1 MFRKANKTF
10 KIFSACLG
18 VCLLSAGFAHAEE
31 ITVIDFEGKVLGKV
45 IPDGTAVNFN
55 NEVIGNITAD
65 SLIIDEKGALVGG
78 VVPQG
83 VAIGTDNKL
92 LGKINADGLIRS
104 TSGQV
109 VGKALPNGL
118 VISENQEILGAVL
131 YPGLI
136 YNDEGQTVGRLAGD
150 GSFVNLEGQN
160 IGFVSAQGYAY
171 RRSGEIY
178 TLEGRL
184 ISSKMVISLD
194 GSFLGS
200 VAPGGRATDFE
211 GNEIGRLHANGYIY
225 DSTGAVIGAVV
236 AEGYAFDN
244 AGKYLGIISYDG
256 RVLNEN
262 NVVGHLRA
270 DDKIVDAKSNVIG
283 FRLDFSS
290 TATDLKGA
298 FLGNLLP
305 HGQVVFGGKTVGL
318 VAPKGMVQNAD
329 GEIIGRMVEAG
340 PAFDYLGHLI
350 GQISRNGKV
359 SSITGSP
366 LGYAKGNIAYDTIG
380 RPLGATFRKQIVFN
394 GRGELLGL
402 NGISSDFKMKGEH
415 YTITPEGYVYMIDG
429 ALVSRSLELG
439 GAYKQDGA
447 LQSYIGVNGALQGAQ
462 TQEDLKLTPTG
473 LILNDKNQPEATLL
487 KALFAV
493 SENGEKIGLL
503 QQDNG
508 IVDNLGALIAK
519 ILPAQKVV
527 SVMADVQTNL
537 MPIIGSAYN
546 LGAVLGI
553 NGNAIGSL
561 DVLGTVRDFSGNIIG
576 QVLTNGV
583 VADSK
588 KATIGFLADSA
599 AVVDNSCTFLGVV
612 SNKGDVRNTRDVVL
626 GRRLANGQVIS
637 ETGGVMGHTV
647 PTGVV
652 YDDSGNPLGAVSP
665 LGEVINYAGEKQGCL
680 TQSGKFLSDE
690 NIWIG
695 SLAEA
700 FPVIDFENYIIGRAL
715 TNNRVVDEQ
724 SAEIG
729 FIQPDGTYISD
740 QDGVSGLI
748 FKYQIAFDLNNKYM
762 GRIAENGNVVSDEN
776 KVLGKVKYTGQVVFE
791 NKPIGYALYDLYIY
805 DENGNAIG
813 YLLGNGNVVNFSGV
827 QIGKVDRGFLVS
839 GNKLIGRGAR
849 DYQVRGTENRVIGEI
864 NLNGNVI
871 NKAGEVIGT
880 VTGSGEIRNPEGDIL
895 GAAYPLQ
902 YYNINEPEEQK
913 PANWATPHAVGAL
926 TPADD
931 GFEGKDYG
939 LKTIGIALTPDGNYL
954 GDILE
959 DNSVVD
965 KLGNLLGT
973 LNDGL
978 ITDNDGNL
986 IGMEEVKEPD
996 GQQMF
1001 VPAGTFGD
1009 GGAYGIGNTPTNLGP
1024 GGGFGPGERYDPVRS
1039 AALAAAQA
1047 QRRTNIAVG
1056 QLSSNV
1062 DRRSFDGMQDNW
1074 DGVTRKLSTWRV
1086 DMSEMILADK
1096 PIPAVLARTIMSS
1109 DGADD
1114 VPVTAIVE
1122 RNVYAEEGR
1131 NIVIPAGSRVMGEAS
1146 GMGSGGTSG
1155 GAVRVNITW
1164 TRLIRPDGSAF
1175 EFSAAKTGD
1184 AQGRGGALAYLDEQ
1198 LLKRYTLPIVTSLLS
1213 SGLAYITATNDNG
1226 TSAGESSLES
1236 SRQQAAND
1244 ARQQFLQNMDQIFQQ
1259 ILQDKT
1265 NIQAVTYVPAGTRLI
1280 IYPKEDLWIR
1290 TMERSEQEERDKNN
1304 TGGKGPLIDGKEG
1317 DESGSSPASGGLTGT
1332 GGSSGSASK
1341 SVVYLD
1347 EDVNAKPTGG
1357 GLIEDTNTPQAQRR
1371 TPNIP
1376 AVTVTGATPPP
1387 PSSSGMSVPPSA
1399 STTRQNTSG
1408 AQLF

>member
-10 KIFSACLG
+10 KIFSACLAM
-18 VCLLSAGFAHAEE
+18 CLLPLGFAHAEE
-31 ITVIDFEGKVLGKV
+31 ITAIDFEGKVLGKV

-55 NEVIGNITAD
+55 NEIIGNITAD
-65 SLIIDEKGALVGG
+65 SLIINEKGALVGG

-104 TSGQV
+104 ASGQV
-109 VGKALPNGL
+109 IGKTLPSGL
-118 VISENQEILGAVL
+118 ILGENQEVLGAVL

-136 YNDEGQTVGRLAGD
+136 YNDDGQTVGRLAGD
-150 GSFVNLEGQN
+150 GSYVNLEGQN

-171 RRSGEIY
+171 RKSGESYI
-178 TLEGRL
+178 LEGRL

-225 DSTGAVIGAVV
+225 DATGAVIGMVV
-236 AEGYAFDN
+236 SGGYAFDN

-262 NVVGHLRA
+262 KPIGHLRA
-270 DDKIVDAKSNVIG
+270 DDKIVDAAGNVIG
-283 FRLDFSS
+283 FRLDYSA

-298 FLGNLLP
+298 FLGTLLP
-305 HGQVVFGGKTVGL
+305 QGKVVFGGAQVGTI
-318 VAPKGMVQNAD
+318 APKGLVQNPEGA
-329 GEIIGRMVEAG
+329 IIGRVVEPG
-340 PAFDYLGHLI
+340 PVFDYLGHLI
-350 GQISRNGKV
+350 GQISRSGKV

-366 LGYAKGNIAYDTIG
+366 LGYAKGNIAFDTVG
-380 RPLGATFRKQIVFN
+380 RPLGAAFRKQIVFN
-394 GRGELLGL
+394 ARGEILGI
-402 NGISSDFKMKGEH
+402 NGISSHLNLKGEQ
-415 YTITPEGYVYMIDG
+415 YTITPEGYVYAIDG
-429 ALVSRSLELG
+429 ALVSRALPLS
-439 GAYKQDGA
+439 GAFKQDGT
-447 LQSYIGVNGALQGAQ
+447 LQSYIGVNGAMQGAP
-462 TQEDLKLTPTG
+462 TEEGLKLMSDG
-473 LILNDKNQPEATLL
+473 IILNSQNQPEATLIDP
-487 KALFAV
+487 LFAV
-493 SENGEKIGLL
+493 SETGEKIGLL
-503 QQDNG
+503 RQDNS
-508 IVDNLGALIAK
+508 IIDNQGTLIAK
-519 ILPAQKVV
+519 VLPAQKVSAAEEGAP
-527 SVMADVQTNL
+527 SVL
-537 MPIIGSAYN
+537 MPVMGSAYN

-553 NGNAIGSL
+553 NGNALGSL
-561 DVLGTVRDFSGNIIG
+561 DALGTVRDFSGNIIG
-576 QVLTNGV
+576 QVLTNNV
-583 VADSK
+583 VGNSK
-588 KATIGFLADSA
+588 KATIGFLSGSS
-599 AVVDNSCTFLGVV
+599 AVVDNGCTFLGVV
-612 SNKGDVRNTRDVVL
+612 SNKGDVRNTRDIVL
-626 GRRLANGQVIS
+626 GHRLANGQVIS
-637 ETGGVMGHTV
+637 ESGAVMGHIV
-647 PTGVV
+647 QTGVV
-652 YDDSGNPLGAVSP
+652 YDDSGNPLGRVGT
-665 LGEVINYAGEKQGCL
+665 LGEVLNFAGEKQGCL
-680 TQSGKFLSDE
+680 TQSGRLLNAE
-690 NIWIG
+690 NVWIA

-700 FPVIDFENYIIGRAL
+700 FPVINFENTVIGRAL
-715 TNNRVVDEQ
+715 TNNRVVDAGSTEV
-724 SAEIG
+724 G

-740 QDGVSGLI
+740 EEGVSGLL
-748 FKYQIAFDLNNKYM
+748 FKYQIAFDLQNNYM
-762 GRIAENGNVVSDEN
+762 GRINENGNVVSDSNE
-776 KVLGKVKYTGQVVFE
+776 VLGKVNYTGQVVSE

-813 YLLGNGNVVNFSGV
+813 YLLENGTVFNFAGG
-827 QIGKVDRGFLVS
+827 QIGKIDRGFLVVN
-839 GNKLIGRGAR
+839 NKLIGRGAR
-849 DYQVRGTENRVIGEI
+849 DYQVRGAENRVVGEI
-864 NLNGNVI
+864 NLSGNVI
-871 NKAGEVIGT
+871 NKSGEVIGT
-880 VTGSGEIRNPEGDIL
+880 VTGSGEVRNPEGDIL
-895 GAAYPLQ
+895 GVAYPLQ
-902 YYNINEPEEQK
+902 YYNIKEPEEQK
-913 PANWATPHAVGAL
+913 PADWASPRPVGAL
-926 TPADD
+926 TPTEDT
-931 GFEGKDYG
+931 FEGKDYG
-939 LKTIGIALTPDGNYL
+939 LKSIGIALTPDGNYL

-978 ITDNDGNL
+978 ITDKDGNL
-986 IGMEEVKEPD
+986 IGMEGKPD
-996 GQQMF
+996 MF

-1047 QRRTNIAVG
+1047 QRRANIAVG
-1056 QLSSNV
+1056 QLTSDV
-1062 DRRSFDGMQDNW
+1062 DRQGFDGMQDNW
-1074 DGVTRKLSTWRV
+1074 EGVTRKLSSWRV

-1131 NIVIPAGSRVMGEAS
+1131 NIVIPAGSRVMGQAS
-1146 GMGSGGTSG
+1146 GLGSGGTSG

-1213 SGLAYITATNDNG
+1213 NALAYVTATSDSG
-1226 TSAGESSLES
+1226 TSSGESSLET

-1290 TMERSEQEERDKNN
+1290 TIERSKQEDLYNKTRAG
-1304 TGGKGPLIDGKEG
+1304 TGPLITG
-1317 DESGSSPASGGLTGT
+1317 DEAAGEASSSGNSGNLTGT
-1332 GGSSGSASK
+1332 GGSSDSK

-1357 GLIEDTNTPQAQRR
+1357 GLIEDTNTPQRQRR

-1387 PSSSGMSVPPSA
+1387 PSSSGMSVPPST
-1399 STTRQNTSG
+1399 STSPARQDTSG